1 MFSYTL
7 FFFFSLK
14 YSNLKIAKHVA
25 GFSNKRM
32 NVIVGRVSKYSY
44 MLVLKL
50 STDIDIKKKKEWIYK
65 NIERK
70 TYLSTACL
78 LHNQAFQKSRDK
90 VS

>member
-1 MFSYTL
+1 MTRCLPTLGSNLQDEHVQLHSL
-7 FFFFSLK
+7 FFLSLSLSLK

-50 STDIDIKKKKEWIYK
+50 STDIDINQKKKRRM
-65 NIERK
+65 N
-70 TYLSTACL
+70 L
-78 LHNQAFQKSRDK
+78 
-90 VS
+90 

>member
-1 MFSYTL
+1 MTRCLPTL
-7 FFFFSLK
+7 GSNLQDEHVQLHSFFFFSLK

-50 STDIDIKKKKEWIYK
+50 STDIDIKKKKE
-65 NIERK
+65 
-70 TYLSTACL
+70 
-78 LHNQAFQKSRDK
+78 
-90 VS
+90 

>member
-1 MFSYTL
+1 MTRCLPTL
-7 FFFFSLK
+7 GSNLQDEHVQLHSFFFFLSLK

-50 STDIDIKKKKEWIYK
+50 STDIDIKKKKE
-65 NIERK
+65 
-70 TYLSTACL
+70 
-78 LHNQAFQKSRDK
+78 
-90 VS
+90 